1 MSKSGALALDLQQ
14 QSALDS
20 WTDDQ
25 QERHENEPKLQ
36 KVDRAIT
43 TELKKGLP
51 ATCKAGVQKEY
62 LL

>member
-20 WTDDQ
+20 WTDDP
-25 QERHENEPKLQ
+25 QEQREHEPSQSQ

-43 TELKKGLP
+43 PELKKGLP
-51 ATCKAGVQKEY
+51 ATC
-62 LL
+62 